1 MGKTHIIAVAGKGGV
16 GKTTTCGMMIDYLC
30 KAGKGPLLVV
40 DADANSNLNEVLGVE
55 VETTLGDIREEMA
68 QAEKNGT
75 VPPSMTKADY
85 AEMKFSSALVEEDD
99 YDMLVM
105 GRTQGK
111 GCYCFVN
118 GVLKTQIDKYVG
130 NYKYMVI
137 DNEAGLEHIS
147 RGTLP
152 HVDTML
158 LISDCSRR
166 GIQAAGRLAEMI
178 RDLELKPGVMKLIV
192 NRAPNGEL
200 NPGVAEEIEK
210 YHLELAGVLPQDET
224 VYAFDCEG
232 KPSSQVPDDAPV
244 KKALAG
250 KNILVLS
257 ARDENYKAIGAGAG
271 LAYGQKVGAESAVDI
286 NLAKQLNTVM
296 TQLGVNAQSIVM
308 NIGSAAAGYGFEYV
322 ASTLDRVKDAA
333 LSQSDAMLQMPIITP
348 VSADT
353 WGVKESIMPEADMP
367 EWGSQEER
375 GIEMEIVTAAAVLAS
390 GSDAVIMR
398 HPEAIRTIA
407 AMIGELV

>member
-1 MGKTHIIAVAGKGGV
+1 MSFVPKKQTYNARI
-16 GKTTTCGMMIDYLC
+16 
-30 KAGKGPLLVV
+30 
-40 DADANSNLNEVLGVE
+40 NEVVLGVGE
-55 VETTLGDIREEMA
+55 KAVTIGGQNVLAFHTFDAEIANAPKIGVELTDAGMGMCTMPGEQKFYEGCATVADMA
-68 QAEKNGT
+68 KRAAAMEGA
-75 VPPSMTKADY
+75 SFICLHLEGAD
-85 AEMKFSSALVEEDD
+85 
-99 YDMLVM
+99 
-105 GRTQGK
+105 
-111 GCYCFVN
+111 
-118 GVLKTQIDKYVG
+118 
-130 NYKYMVI
+130 
-137 DNEAGLEHIS
+137 
-147 RGTLP
+147 
-152 HVDTML
+152 
-158 LISDCSRR
+158 
-166 GIQAAGRLAEMI
+166 
-178 RDLELKPGVMKLIV
+178 
-192 NRAPNGEL
+192 PNGE
-200 NPGVAEEIEK
+200 NKSVDECVALAKSVADATDMPLVIMGCKNIEK
-210 YHLELAGVLPQDET
+210 DTELFNKIAE
-224 VYAFDCEG
+224 
-232 KPSSQVPDDAPV
+232 
-244 KKALAG
+244 ALSG

-398 HPEAIRTIA
+398 RPEAIRTIA